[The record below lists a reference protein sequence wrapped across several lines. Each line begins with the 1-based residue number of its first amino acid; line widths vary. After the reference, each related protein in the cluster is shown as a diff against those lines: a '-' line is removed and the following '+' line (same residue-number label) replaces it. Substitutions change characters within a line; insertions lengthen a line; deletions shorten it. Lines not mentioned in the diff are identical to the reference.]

1 VAELVETEVVDLADA
16 KKDMWREIFDREDLR
31 YCFNCSTC
39 ISGCPAS
46 NADPP
51 LLIRNLARMA
61 ILGLE
66 DELLDD
72 DTPWTCVT
80 CSRCEE
86 MCPMDVKPFEL
97 CLAIRKWQSEND
109 PTRIPPSIVE
119 IYNRGYTQAVEKNTE
134 QRKTLGLPE
143 KLPVLTDYPDQLQ
156 KFQEM
161 LMQTKVISANDY
173 MFKGA

>member
-1 VAELVETEVVDLADA
+1 MADLSEA
-16 KKDMWREIFDREDLR
+16 KNDLWKQI
-31 YCFNCSTC
+31 YDSDDLLHCYNCSSC

-46 NADPP
+46 EADPP
-51 LLIRNLARMA
+51 LLIRNLARMV

-66 DELLDD
+66 DELLDE

-97 CLAIRKWQSEND
+97 CLAIRRWQSAND
-109 PTRIPPSIVE
+109 ETRIPPSLVE
-119 IYNRGYTQAVEKNTE
+119 LYNRGYTQAVEKNTE
-134 QRKTLGLPE
+134 QRKALGLPE
-143 KLPVLTDYPDQLQ
+143 KLPVITDFPELLK

-161 LMQTKVISANDY
+161 LMKTPVISENDY
-173 MFKGA
+173 MFKCE

>member
-1 VAELVETEVVDLADA
+1 MDLSAL
-16 KKDMWREIFDREDLR
+16 KKNLWREVYGSEDIL

-46 NADPP
+46 EADPP
-51 LLIRNLARMA
+51 LLIRNLVRMVV
-61 ILGLE
+61 LGLE

-72 DTPWTCVT
+72 DTAWSCVT

-97 CLAIRKWQSEND
+97 CLAVRRWQSAND
-109 PTRIPPSIVE
+109 ETRIPPALVE
-119 IYNRGYTQAVEKNTE
+119 IYERGYTQGVEKNTE
-134 QRKTLGLPE
+134 QRKALGLPE
-143 KLPVLTDYPDQLQ
+143 KLPTITEYPEQLA

-161 LMQTKVISANDY
+161 LFKTPVIAENDY
-173 MFKGA
+173 MFQGD

>member
-1 VAELVETEVVDLADA
+1 MDLTEL
-16 KKDMWREIFDREDLR
+16 KKDLWKEVFDKEDLL

-46 NADPP
+46 EADPP
-51 LLIRNLARMA
+51 LLIRNLARMV

-72 DTPWTCVT
+72 DTAWSCVT

-97 CLAIRKWQSEND
+97 CLAVRQWQSAND
-109 PTRIPPSIVE
+109 ETRIPPSLVE
-119 IYNRGYTQAVEKNTE
+119 IYNRGYTQGVEKNTE
-134 QRKTLGLPE
+134 QRKALGLPE
-143 KLPVLTDYPDQLQ
+143 KLPTITEFPEQLK

-161 LMQTKVISANDY
+161 LLKTPVIAENDY
-173 MFKGA
+173 MFKGE